1 MVINTEGRIST
12 EERVSRL
19 EGGYGHLATKED
31 VANVQ
36 TEVANVRTEV
46 ANVRTEVAESEAR
59 TAQRTAESEARNRRW
74 LIAIGG
80 LIVAAITLLDR
91 LFG

>member
-1 MVINTEGRIST
+1 MTANSEGAYDRP
-12 EERVSRL
+12 
-19 EGGYGHLATKED
+19 ATKAD
-31 VANVQ
+31 VAGTH
-36 TEVANVRTEV
+36 TEIAKVRTELADVRTELANVRTE
-46 ANVRTEVAESEAR
+46 NAEAEAR
-59 TAQRTAESEARNRRW
+59 TAQRIADAQARNTRW

>member
-1 MVINTEGRIST
+1 MGIYAKELRSIEGA
-12 EERVSRL
+12 
-19 EGGYGHLATKED
+19 YDHLATKSD
-31 VANVQ
+31 VGDAR
-36 TEVANVRTEV
+36 TGVANVRTEI
-46 ANVRTEVAESEAR
+46 AKLRTEAAESEAR
-59 TAQRTAESEARNRRW
+59 NAQRILESEARNRRW